1 MIVRQLFP
9 WTGARMWRELAH
21 VSLDWLLG
29 SVAVFILSML
39 LTVAA
44 SVSFMVVPLVPLGW
58 LVFAYSEWAC
68 RMERSR
74 AATLLDLPLPSP
86 HLPLTA
92 PTRWGRMRQ
101 RATSR
106 SRWKEIGYLFLLP
119 FLSLVGVAALV
130 AWAGALMLLFL
141 PAYVGHLAGGQAHFG
156 VFTVGPG
163 TAAAEAALVG
173 AVVLILIAP
182 WLTVAAANLDRNV
195 VRRLLGPS
203 ERVALAEQVRRA
215 EARRSVAV
223 ESAESERQRIE
234 RDLHDGAQQRL
245 VALAMDLGRA
255 REQFERD
262 PERARE
268 LITDAHEEAK
278 AALSELRDLVRG
290 IHPAVLA
297 DRGLDAALSAVVAR
311 VEVPVELDVEVPRR
325 LSPAVES
332 TAYFVVTEALTNV
345 VRHSLAHRAKVSVAQ
360 SGGKLLIEVSDDGMG
375 GADPAGGTGL
385 AGLAGRVE
393 SLDGW
398 LHIVSP
404 PGGPTTLMAE
414 IPCAS

>member
-1 MIVRQLFP
+1 
-9 WTGARMWRELAH
+9 MWRELAH
-21 VSLDWLLG
+21 VSMDWIVGTITVLVISLLFTLAS
-29 SVAVFILSML
+29 SVAWLVL
-39 LTVAA
+39 
-44 SVSFMVVPLVPLGW
+44 PLVPAGW
-58 LVFAYSEWAC
+58 LLFTCSQWMGGV
-68 RMERSR
+68 ERSR
-74 AATLLDLPLPSP
+74 AATLLDLPLSSP
-86 HLPLTA
+86 HLPLNA
-92 PTRWGRMRQ
+92 PTRLGRMRQ
-101 RATSR
+101 RVTSK

-119 FLSLVGVAALV
+119 FISVFGVLALV
-130 AWAGALMLLFL
+130 AWAGSLLLLFL
-141 PAYVGHLAGGQAHFG
+141 PAFVSHLAGGQARFG
-156 VFTVGPG
+156 LFAVGPG
-163 TAAAEAALVG
+163 AGAAAAAVIG
-173 AVVLILIAP
+173 AVGLILVAP
-182 WLTVAAANLDRNV
+182 WLTVAAARVDRSV

-203 ERVALAEQVRRA
+203 TRVPLTEQVRRA

-223 ESAESERQRIE
+223 ESAETERRRIE

-290 IHPAVLA
+290 IHPAVLS

-311 VEVPVELDVEVPRR
+311 VDVPVDLDVNVPRR

-345 VRHSLAHRAKVSVAQ
+345 VRHSLAHRAEVKLAQ
-360 SGGKLLIEVSDDGMG
+360 AGGKLLIEVSDDGMG

-393 SLDGW
+393 SLGGW
-398 LHIVSP
+398 LHVVSP

-414 IPCAS
+414 IPCGS

>member
-1 MIVRQLFP
+1 
-9 WTGARMWRELAH
+9 MWRELAH
-21 VSLDWLLG
+21 VSMDWIIGTFTVLVIG
-29 SVAVFILSML
+29 IL
-39 LTVAA
+39 LTVTV
-44 SVSFMVVPLVPLGW
+44 SVSW
-58 LVFAYSEWAC
+58 LVLTLIPLAWLLFELSEWLGRA
-68 RMERSR
+68 ERSR

-92 PTRWGRMRQ
+92 PTRLGRMRQ

-106 SRWKEIGYLFLLP
+106 SRWAEIGYLVLLP
-119 FLSLVGVAALV
+119 FLSLFGIAALIV
-130 AWAGALMLLFL
+130 WAGSVTLIFL
-141 PAYVGHLAGGQAHFG
+141 PAYVSDLPGGQARFG
-156 VFTVGPG
+156 LFTVGPG
-163 TAAAEAALVG
+163 GAAAGATVVG
-173 AVVLILIAP
+173 VVGLILLAP
-182 WLTVAAANLDRNV
+182 WLTGAAAGIDRRA

-203 ERVALAEQVRRA
+203 QRMALTEQVRRA

-290 IHPAVLA
+290 IHPAVLS
-297 DRGLDAALSAVVAR
+297 DRGLDPALSAVVAR
-311 VEVPVELDVEVPRR
+311 VDVPVEFDVQVPRR
-325 LSPAVES
+325 LSPAIES

-345 VRHSLAHRAKVSVAQ
+345 VRHAKATRAKVTVAQ
-360 SGGKLLIEVSDDGMG
+360 AGGRLIIEVSDDGVG
-375 GADPAGGTGL
+375 GADSATGTGL
-385 AGLAGRVE
+385 AGLAKRVE
-393 SLDGW
+393 SLGGW
-398 LHIVSP
+398 LRVVSP
-404 PGGPTTLMAE
+404 VGGPTTLMAE
-414 IPCAS
+414 IPCGS

>member
-1 MIVRQLFP
+1 
-9 WTGARMWRELAH
+9 MWRELAQ
-21 VSLDWLLG
+21 VSMDWILG
-29 SVAVFILSML
+29 
-39 LTVAA
+39 TVALLVIGFLLIVTA
-44 SVSFMVVPLVPLGW
+44 SVSWLVVTLVPLGW
-58 LVFAYSEWAC
+58 LLFELAEWMG
-68 RMERSR
+68 RVERSR

-92 PTRWGRMRQ
+92 PTRLGRLRQ

-106 SRWKEIGYLFLLP
+106 SRWREIGYLILLP
-119 FLSLVGVAALV
+119 FVSLIGIAALF
-130 AWAGALMLLFL
+130 AWAGSLMLLFL
-141 PAYVGHLAGGQAHFG
+141 PGYVARLPGGQARFG

-163 TAAAEAALVG
+163 VASAFAALLG
-173 AVVLILIAP
+173 ALGLILIAP
-182 WLTVAAANLDRNV
+182 WLTVAAAGVDRSV

-203 ERVALAEQVRRA
+203 ERAALTERVRRA

-223 ESAESERQRIE
+223 ESAETERQRIE

-262 PERARE
+262 PERARQ
-268 LITDAHEEAK
+268 LITEAHEEAK
-278 AALSELRDLVRG
+278 AALTELRDLVRG
-290 IHPAVLA
+290 IHPAVLS

-311 VEVPVELDVEVPRR
+311 VDIPVDLDVRVPRR
-325 LSPAVES
+325 LPPAVES

-345 VRHSLAHRAKVSVAQ
+345 VRHSLAHRAGVAVSQA
-360 SGGKLLIEVSDDGMG
+360 GGRLLIEVSDDGMG
-375 GADPAGGTGL
+375 GADPAKGTGL
-385 AGLAGRVE
+385 AGLAARVE
-393 SLDGW
+393 SVGGW